1 MDNYEQKYKE
11 ALEKA
16 REFSERW
23 QCLEAPSSDLALEE
37 IKEIFPELRESED
50 EKIRKQL
57 ITAFKSLNT
66 IRVWAGIER
75 EVIIDW
81 LERQGKKE
89 PISFASGEDGKIMN
103 LIFSIIQNT
112 SAHSEYF
119 ASDIKKEDCI
129 EWLNSLRLC
138 LTDGEE

>member
-1 MDNYEQKYKE
+1 MTDKEKAKAYDE

-16 REFSERW
+16 KEI
-23 QCLEAPSSDLALEE
+23 LEMTSDKSA
-37 IKEIFPELRESED
+37 IYTIFPELAESED
-50 EKIRKQL
+50 EKVEKAIFGMVYDSDNEL
-57 ITAFKSLNT
+57 WSSYDVSKSDVL
-66 IRVWAGIER
+66 
-75 EVIIDW
+75 DW
-81 LERQGKKE
+81 LEKQGKKE

-129 EWLNSLRLC
+129 EWLNSLRLR

>member
-1 MDNYEQKYKE
+1 MENYEQKYKE

-16 REFSERW
+16 KAYHNDYTKDIME
-23 QCLEAPSSDLALEE
+23 DV
-37 IKEIFPELRESED
+37 FPELKEEED

-57 ITAFKSLNT
+57 ITAFKCLNT

-81 LERQGKKE
+81 LERQEKKE
-89 PISFASGEDGKIMN
+89 PISFASGENGKIMN

-129 EWLNSLRLC
+129 DWLNSLRLR